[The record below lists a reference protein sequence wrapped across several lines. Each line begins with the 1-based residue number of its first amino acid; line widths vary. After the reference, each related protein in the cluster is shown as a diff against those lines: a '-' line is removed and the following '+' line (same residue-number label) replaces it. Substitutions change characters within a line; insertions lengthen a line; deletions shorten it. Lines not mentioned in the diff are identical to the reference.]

1 MCGNPNEENWPGV
14 EKLPNYLPY
23 GEMKPKLRNE
33 FEGKISK
40 EGVDVLEMM
49 LSLDPKKRPSCE
61 ELLNMSYFKEN
72 VASKEEIATELNLK

>member
-1 MCGNPNEENWPGV
+1 MYEEINKPN
-14 EKLPNYLPY
+14 L
-23 GEMKPKLRNE
+23 KLRNE